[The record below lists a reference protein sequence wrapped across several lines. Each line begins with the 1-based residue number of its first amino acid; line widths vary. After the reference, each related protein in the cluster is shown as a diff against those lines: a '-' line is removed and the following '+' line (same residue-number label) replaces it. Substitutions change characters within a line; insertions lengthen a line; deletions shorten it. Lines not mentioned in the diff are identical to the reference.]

1 MLGCAFFIFVFVAG
15 MFVDYV
21 FIKGNPVLFDHHWVD
36 YFVVGTITFM
46 VGRIAALVEEHSK
59 NNKPA

>member
-1 MLGCAFFIFVFVAG
+1 MFGCAFIIFVFVAG

-36 YFVVGTITFM
+36 YFVVGTVMF
-46 VGRIAALVEEHSK
+46 VLGRWATLVEK
-59 NNKPA
+59 YPKKNKPV